1 MEANPELGDQR
12 RRLVEL
18 ILPSPT
24 LTGLEV
30 AERSGIE
37 HETAKRIWRAIGMA
51 NVEDDAV
58 AFSEWDV
65 ETLKIIKRIEDI
77 GYPLEDFI
85 SSSRLVGRAM
95 SRITDA
101 HTRVMRERLM
111 EPLLGSGADPDE
123 AFEQLQPV
131 LQQLVELTAP
141 LLTYAYRRH
150 LAVAVQQ
157 LSIEE
162 AGVGSERLA
171 AGFVDLVAF
180 SKLSDDLQEADLSE
194 LIAHF
199 EQMAMEAC
207 IDAGV
212 RLVKIVGD
220 SVMFVTRDPRAA
232 LEAARSMVEGVDADD
247 ALPAAR
253 AGLDY
258 GQVLP
263 RGGDYFGRPVNVAAR
278 VTALARPSSIL
289 VTQGFL
295 EGLGDTDTKVTRLTP
310 RRLKNVGRVAMF
322 RIGGNR
328 NHR

>member
-1 MEANPELGDQR
+1 M
-12 RRLVEL
+12 
-18 ILPSPT
+18 
-24 LTGLEV
+24 TGPEV
-30 AERSGIE
+30 AERAGMNYD
-37 HETAKRIWRAIGMA
+37 TAQQVWRAIGMA
-51 NVEDDAV
+51 RVEDDTV

-65 ETLKIIKRIEDI
+65 ETLKIIRRIGAI

-101 HTRVMRERLM
+101 HTRVMRDRLI
-111 EPLLGSGADPDE
+111 EPVLQAGNDPDV

-131 LQQLVELTAP
+131 LEQLLELTAP
-141 LLTYAYRRH
+141 LLAYAYRRH

-157 LSIEE
+157 LSNEE

-194 LIAHF
+194 LITHF

-207 IDAGV
+207 IDSGV

-220 SVMFVTRDPRAA
+220 SVMFVTKDPRAA
-232 LEAARSMVEGVDADD
+232 LDAARVMVEAVDADD

-278 VTALARPSSIL
+278 LTALARPSTIL

-295 EGLGDTDTKVTRLTP
+295 EGLGDTETRVTRLAP

-322 RIGGNR
+322 RVGEGKV
-328 NHR
+328 HR

>member
-1 MEANPELGDQR
+1 MDPEGALEEQR
-12 RRLVEL
+12 RLLLEL
-18 ILPSPT
+18 ILPVPT
-24 LTGLEV
+24 LTGPEV
-30 AERSGIE
+30 AALAGMD
-37 HETAKRIWRAIGMA
+37 HNTAQQVWRAIGMA
-51 NVEDDAV
+51 NVEDDAL

-65 ETLKIIKRIEDI
+65 ETLKIIKRIGDI
-77 GYPLEDFI
+77 GYPLQDFI

-111 EPLLGSGADPDE
+111 DPLLESSSDPDV

-131 LQQLVELTAP
+131 LQQLLELTAP
-141 LLTYAYRRH
+141 LLVYAYRRH

-157 LSIEE
+157 MSTEE
-162 AGVGSERLA
+162 AGPGSERLA

-232 LEAARSMVEGVDADD
+232 LEAARSMVESVDADD

-278 VTALARPSSIL
+278 VTALARPSTIL

-295 EGLGDTDTKVTRLTP
+295 EGLGDTDTKVTRLAP

-322 RIGGNR
+322 RVGGDR